1 MKLDLQIITP
11 EKIAYHGKADSI
23 SVPTQQGEITVLP
36 KHISL
41 VSTMKHGA
49 LVIRNDQHETVM
61 AVYKGFVEIRK
72 NQVIIMTD
80 IAERVDEIDQE
91 KAEQARQEA
100 QRKLVEKDKMDDIAF
115 ADTMAV
121 LEKSLARLKATKRK
135 HHRH

>member
-11 EKIAYHGKADSI
+11 EKIAYHGQADSI
-23 SVPTQQGEITVLP
+23 SVPTPQGEITILP

-41 VSTMKHGA
+41 VSTMQHGA
-49 LVIRNDQHETVM
+49 MIIKNDQLETIM
-61 AVYKGFVEIRK
+61 AVYKGFIEIK
-72 NQVIIMTD
+72 NNQVIIMTD

-100 QRKLVEKDKMDDIAF
+100 RIKLLEKDKMDDVAF
-115 ADTMAV
+115 ADTMAI

-135 HHRH
+135 HYKH